1 MFTLTLVTPE
11 KKIVSGQEIEEVFVP
26 GFRGELNILPGHSPL
41 MTTLSTGVL
50 KYRLKGHTDMHFV
63 AVSWGYAQVG
73 ADGVNILAET
83 AERPSEIDA
92 ARTDRA
98 LKDAEQ
104 HLAQT
109 DLSVDDIKKYQ
120 NKLARARTRKDVAGH
135 SSGSSGGMNEQ
146 H

>member
-50 KYRLKGHTDMHFV
+50 KYRLKGQTEMQFV

-73 ADGVNILAET
+73 AEGVNILAET
-83 AERPSEIDA
+83 AERPFELDTGRI
-92 ARTDRA
+92 DRA
-98 LKDAEQ
+98 MKDAEQ
-104 HLAQT
+104 HLTQT
-109 DLSVDDIKKYQ
+109 LSTEDIDKYQ
-120 NKLARARTRKDVAGH
+120 NKLARSRARKDVAGH
-135 SSGSSGGMNEQ
+135 SSGTNE
-146 H
+146 HH